1 MAEQHFDYH
10 LNLRNMS
17 GRVVRFRLLDPE
29 EVEEVEENA
38 ARDAGENATEGELRR
53 AQLKLLT
60 AAFIVSYTDPGQE
73 PERVPL
79 HDKDGKPVLKPDGSP
94 VLAVNGG
101 HADLEKLK
109 GVKFTPVKSYATLAS
124 CWKDV
129 FTARETQA
137 LRVLYMDHHEIGGTE
152 IAMILGKSR
161 PAPTGD

>member
-17 GRVVRFRLLDPE
+17 GRVVRFRLLDPD
-29 EVEEVEENA
+29 EVEDVEENA
-38 ARDAGENATEGELRR
+38 ARGVGDNADEGKLRR

-60 AAFIVSYTDPGQE
+60 AAFIVSYTAPGQE

-79 HDKDGKPVLKPDGSP
+79 FDKEGKPVLDSAGKQI
-94 VLAVNGG
+94 LAVNGG
-101 HADLEKLK
+101 YADLEKLK
-109 GVKFTPVKSYATLAS
+109 GVEFKAVTSYATLER

-137 LRVLYMDHHEIGGTE
+137 LRVLFMDHHEIGPTE